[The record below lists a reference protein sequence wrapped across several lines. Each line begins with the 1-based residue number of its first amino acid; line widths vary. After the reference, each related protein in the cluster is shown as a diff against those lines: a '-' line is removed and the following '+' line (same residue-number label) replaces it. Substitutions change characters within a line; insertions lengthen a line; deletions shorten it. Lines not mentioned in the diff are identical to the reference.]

1 MSSQSFNKGDIIS
14 CGIAVGIFERKDAD
28 VRNGHWVS
36 IYALKSC
43 DRLVQTEGRSNFHK
57 ATPEEVKW
65 FKKVLAKNKLSYV
78 DGKIISEF

>member
-14 CGIAVGIFERKDAD
+14 CGVAVGIFERND
-28 VRNGHWVS
+28 VRNSHWVS
-36 IYALKSC
+36 IYAFKSD
-43 DRLVQTEGRSNFHK
+43 DRLVQCEGRSYFHK
-57 ATPEEVKW
+57 ATPEEVTW